1 MLDNRLQQTNTYTY
15 CSVRKC
21 QLQSTGTGTCNKRL
35 AETRVAVTCIGE
47 RYRYMNNTW
56 EKWNVDPTSLSDP
69 SHSYICELD
78 EAWGTPA
85 DDVKV
90 LELSIPVA
98 PKHSELQR
106 VDWKTQ
112 NKNNSF
118 FLHLQP
124 TKSKTASKLVEEKNL
139 NVINIHIAVTS
150 WLVSIY
156 LESSKDEEP
165 SLIGFSMR
173 SSKNLYSL
181 RGSRLSDTTVKKVP
195 QSFIVSLVMFSREV
209 LKIGITQSH
218 RAFTC
223 SRKYHEVI
231 LVL

>member
-1 MLDNRLQQTNTYTY
+1 MNTYTY

-35 AETRVAVTCIGE
+35 AKTRVAVNCIGE
-47 RYRYMNNTW
+47 KYMYNTW

-98 PKHSELQR
+98 PKHSVLQT
-106 VDWKTQ
+106 VDWKAQT
-112 NKNNSF
+112 KNNSSF
-118 FLHLQP
+118 VHLQP
-124 TKSKTASKLVEEKNL
+124 TKSKTASKLVEDKNWKI
-139 NVINIHIAVTS
+139 INIHIAVPS
-150 WLVSIY
+150 LLVSIY

-165 SLIGFSMR
+165 SLIGFSMS

-218 RAFTC
+218 RAFTY

>member
-1 MLDNRLQQTNTYTY
+1 M
-15 CSVRKC
+15 
-21 QLQSTGTGTCNKRL
+21 
-35 AETRVAVTCIGE
+35 GE

-56 EKWNVDPTSLSDP
+56 QKWNVDPTSLSDP

-118 FLHLQP
+118 FLYLQS
-124 TKSKTASKLVEEKNL
+124 TKSKTTSKLVEEKSYKYTHSSTILTCINL
-139 NVINIHIAVTS
+139 PGILKRWGA
-150 WLVSIY
+150 
-156 LESSKDEEP
+156 
-165 SLIGFSMR
+165 
-173 SSKNLYSL
+173 
-181 RGSRLSDTTVKKVP
+181 LSDRFFHEQLKEPVQP
-195 QSFIVSLVMFSREV
+195 AWVSTLRHDGKESPPI
-209 LKIGITQSH
+209 LH
-218 RAFTC
+218 RLAGDVF
-223 SRKYHEVI
+223 
-231 LVL
+231 